1 LSEGVKEL
9 EKETRETRIME
20 RKMFSV
26 TMSRSLFGAAEEV
39 QDLELMEVTVWTWE
53 LEVRETGLVLAS
65 L

>member
-1 LSEGVKEL
+1 MSEGVKEL

-20 RKMFSV
+20 RKTFSV

>member
-20 RKMFSV
+20 RKTFSV

-39 QDLELMEVTVWTWE
+39 QDLELMEVTVLTWE

>member
-20 RKMFSV
+20 RKTFSV